1 MQERDKRIQIM
12 QDAPPLKAIFTMS
25 IPVILGMMVNV
36 VYNLVDTWF
45 IGMMGDELLLA
56 ASSYCTPIF
65 VIISFPLKSFGK
77 GSTGCPY
84 WCSKASCWIRLA
96 AACFCSAESGAT
108 GLRDCIGQATVSCC
122 CISVWSEADSSGRE
136 QWSRYAS

>member
-45 IGMMGDELLLA
+45 IGMMGDELQLA
-56 ASSYCTPIF
+56 ATSYCTPIF

-84 WCSKASCWIRLA
+84 WCSKASRWIRLA
-96 AACFCSAESGAT
+96 AACFLFCGKRKRPHQ
-108 GLRDCIGQATVSCC
+108 GIILGGRRLRAAV
-122 CISVWSEADSSGRE
+122 
-136 QWSRYAS
+136 

>member
-45 IGMMGDELLLA
+45 ISMMGDELLLA

-96 AACFCSAESGAT
+96 ATCFCSAESGAT
-108 GLRDCIGQATVSCC
+108 GSRVSVKPTVTS
-122 CISVWSEADSSGRE
+122 
-136 QWSRYAS
+136 

>member
-45 IGMMGDELLLA
+45 IGIGRWTA
-56 ASSYCTPIF
+56 AGRQQYCTPIF
-65 VIISFPLKSFGK
+65 VIILAVARSDRIKAL
-77 GSTGCPY
+77 Y
-84 WCSKASCWIRLA
+84 WEDDCFVLLYKRL
-96 AACFCSAESGAT
+96 E
-108 GLRDCIGQATVSCC
+108 R
-122 CISVWSEADSSGRE
+122 GRF
-136 QWSRYAS
+136 Q